1 MNKQLLIL
9 FPFLIIFFGGFCLFI
24 SCSPH
29 SDKLILNRKEYKDK
43 LMGFWLGGCIANW
56 TGLPTENQRT
66 GFPFFTDSD
75 FGKGKFNYVLDQNPW
90 GADDDT
96 DIEYIYQYAIE
107 KFDNPM
113 LSGSQISSV
122 WQDHIGL
129 PNLWVSNLAALG
141 QMQNGAIP
149 PETSLPK
156 NNPMWDMI
164 DAQLTTEIFG
174 TLAPGRPNIALDMA
188 YLPIRTTAYLHSKW
202 ASEFYIIMHSLA
214 VLIDKSKSRKENILW
229 LAEKAR
235 KRIPDWS
242 YIADMYDFVKSEY
255 DSNPD
260 KDNWEL
266 TRDKVAI
273 RYQYEENAG
282 YKYKY
287 PWDSGINFAA
297 SMISLFYGEGDYKKT
312 IRIGC
317 MSGWDS
323 DNPTSTWGG
332 LLGLLY
338 GHKEL
343 QKHFNKTDFS
353 GFYNISRTR
362 YNLPLLVDNFDD
374 LAERGLKIID
384 KVVLEYMDGSKG
396 KNNWVIPLLNLEIP
410 KDDIQKTF
418 ISWETIED
426 NDRRWDFQGFYTK
439 EKQWNASGATL
450 TFGYE
455 NCKAEISFE
464 GTAVQYYAYKSHKGG
479 NVQIILDG
487 KDYGEFSLK
496 NESSVHGQYYVK
508 IFEKLNL
515 LPNKHKLQI
524 IGDSYKS
531 EKTIDMLSFIPLASP
546 LKIK

>member
-1 MNKQLLIL
+1 MNKQLHIL

-266 TRDKVAI
+266 TRDKVAR

-353 GFYNISRTR
+353 DFYNISRTR

-384 KVVLEYMDGSKG
+384 KVVLEYMDGSKE

-439 EKQWNASGATL
+439 DKQWNASGATL

-464 GTAVQYYAYKSHKGG
+464 GTAVQYFAYKSNKGG

-496 NESSVHGQYYVK
+496 SESSVHGQYYVK

-515 LPNKHKLQI
+515 SSNKHKLQI
-524 IGDSYKS
+524 IGDSDKS